1 MSLDLLATLRREGDR
16 LASMPVEALTA
27 PVPTV
32 PAWTLEH
39 VVRHTGKV
47 HRWANAVI
55 LAGPGADTG
64 AVAKQQVESLP
75 KGPDSLPAYR
85 SSLEAMVA
93 TFESTDPEAVV
104 ETFVGARTAAWWLRR
119 QAHEVAVHRIDA
131 ADAVRA
137 AGGVAPEALDPD
149 AAADAVA
156 ELTEVQYPHRLL
168 LDRLTPES
176 IGRTVHV
183 HGTDVDDL
191 EWTFTLGADVLASAR
206 GHGKADVALRGTAE
220 HLLLV
225 LCRRRP
231 LDVLTVFGDTSVAES
246 LLDASRF

>member
-1 MSLDLLATLRREGDR
+1 MSLDLLAALRREGDR
-16 LASMPVEALTA
+16 LASMPVDALSS

-32 PAWTLEH
+32 PGWTVEH

-64 AVAKQQVESLP
+64 AVAKSQVESLP
-75 KGPDSLPAYR
+75 KGPDCLPAYR
-85 SSLEAMVA
+85 AALDAVVA
-93 TFESTDPEAVV
+93 TFEQVDPESTV

-131 ADAVRA
+131 ADAVHA
-137 AGGVAPEALDPD
+137 AGGPAPDAIDPE

-168 LDRLTPES
+168 LDRLTPAS

-191 EWTFTLGADVLASAR
+191 EWTFTLGADGLTSTR

-231 LDVLTVFGDTSVAES
+231 LDVVTVFGDTSVAES